1 MKTILLLLSLLL
13 CWQGISATAQARTVN
28 YDLVLAETDGPQ
40 GSRQKAMTINGSL
53 PGPTLRFTEGD
64 DAVLRVRND
73 LKETTSIHWHG
84 LLVPNDQDGV
94 PHVNMAPIEPGET
107 REYRF
112 RLRHGGTFWY
122 HSHSVLQEQLGIYG
136 SIVITP
142 KGGERIKADHD
153 LVVVL
158 SDWTNERPYDV
169 LTQLRA
175 GREWQQIKKGTA
187 QSIVGA
193 IQHDALPDMIKRW
206 MKRMPAMDLSDV
218 GYDAFLANGQ
228 PAAEFAAR
236 RGQSVRVRLINASAG
251 TYYHL
256 DYAGGPMKIIA
267 ADGTDVQP
275 VSTGRFLMAIAETYD
290 LLLKVPVKGGA
301 WELRATSQDGT
312 GHSSLFIG
320 QGERHAA
327 SDVPKP
333 NVYKSMPGMDSMNGM
348 KGMSEMKGMNASG
361 MAGMDHTR
369 QMQGD
374 VSPPEPAM
382 DHGAMADMKD
392 MKDLSP
398 PEPAVDH
405 GAMPGMK
412 GMSPPKPAKA
422 DMKGMDHGSMPMP
435 AQKSNAAM
443 PPMAGMEGGGA
454 MSDSMEDPERPGSP
468 YEKLRAL
475 RSTEISVS
483 RPLREYT
490 LRLQGDMIRY
500 VWMLDGKTFTEA
512 DTINVRR
519 GEKVRFTFFNE
530 SMMHHPMHLH
540 GHFFRLVTSAGTLSP
555 MKHTVD
561 VPPMTSR
568 TIEFAADEPGDWMM
582 HCHILYHAEVGMM
595 RVVHYEDAPVTSY
608 MAEHPMKHS
617 PLLGGVHD
625 PLFVFGEGILLSQ
638 MTEGTVSLQNNR
650 NGLTAHWQSEIGNGN
665 GNEYELGLDYD
676 RFINSNL
683 SLFAGYEWSNG
694 INENRGMFGARYLLP
709 FLIQSQISVDT
720 DGDFRFSVS
729 KAFPITARFSVF
741 GRSQYDTEAQWEHTA
756 GAEYFL
762 RKNLSLFGQWHSE
775 YGPGVGIGFR
785 F

>member
-1 MKTILLLLSLLL
+1 MKTQLLLPSLLL
-13 CWQGISATAQARTVN
+13 CWLGISATTQARTVN
-28 YDLVLAETDGPQ
+28 YDLVLAQTDGPIK
-40 GSRQKAMTINGSL
+40 GGQKAMTINGSL

-73 LKETTSIHWHG
+73 LKEETSIHWHG

-94 PHVNMAPIEPGET
+94 PHVNMAGIKPGET

-112 RLRHGGTFWY
+112 RLRQSGTFWY

-153 LVVVL
+153 LVVML

-169 LTQLRA
+169 LGQLRA

-193 IQHDALPDMIKRW
+193 IQHDAWPDMVKRSMNR
-206 MKRMPAMDLSDV
+206 MKPMDLSDV

-236 RGQSVRVRLINASAG
+236 PGASIRVRLINASAG

-256 DYAGGPMKIIA
+256 EYAGGPMKIIA

-290 LLLKVPVKGGA
+290 LLLRVPDKGGA

-312 GHSSLFIG
+312 GHSSLFVG
-320 QGERHAA
+320 QGDRHSAP
-327 SDVPKP
+327 DVPKP
-333 NVYKSMPGMDSMNGM
+333 NIYKSMAGMTDMKGM
-348 KGMSEMKGMNASG
+348 EGMSEMKGKDDNG
-361 MAGMDHTR
+361 MAGMDHAS
-369 QMQGD
+369 MGQGD
-374 VSPPEPAM
+374 ISPTEPAM
-382 DHGAMADMKD
+382 DHSAMA
-392 MKDLSP
+392 
-398 PEPAVDH
+398 
-405 GAMPGMK
+405 GMK
-412 GMSPPKPAKA
+412 GMSPSKPAMKSDA
-422 DMKGMDHGSMPMP
+422 MAGMKGMDHGSMPMP
-435 AQKSNAAM
+435 AQKANAAM
-443 PPMAGMEGGGA
+443 PPMAGMGGSGA
-454 MSDSMEDPERPGSP
+454 MSNSMDDPERPGSP

-475 RSTEISVS
+475 RSTVISDS

-490 LRLQGDMIRY
+490 FRLQGDMIRY
-500 VWMLDGKTFTEA
+500 VWTLDGKTFTEA
-512 DTINVRR
+512 DMINVRR
-519 GEKVRFTFFNE
+519 GEKVRFTFIND

-540 GHFFRLVTSAGTLSP
+540 GHFFRLVTGAGSLSP

-608 MAEHPMKHS
+608 MAQHPMNAF
-617 PLLGGVHD
+617 PLIGGPHD
-625 PLFVFGEGILLSQ
+625 PKFFFGEGILLSN
-638 MTEGTVSLQNNR
+638 MTEGTASLQNNR
-650 NGLTAHWQSEIGNGN
+650 NGLTAHWQSRIGNGS
-665 GNEYELGLDYD
+665 ETDYELGIDYD
-676 RFINSNL
+676 RFITSNF
-683 SLFAGYEWSNG
+683 SAFASYEWSNG
-694 INENRGMFGARYLLP
+694 INTDRGMFGARYLLP
-709 FLIQSQISVDT
+709 FLIQSQASVDT
-720 DGDFRFSVS
+720 DGDFRFTVS
-729 KAFPITARFSVF
+729 KVFPITAR
-741 GRSQYDTEAQWEHTA
+741 
-756 GAEYFL
+756 
-762 RKNLSLFGQWHSE
+762 LSLFGRAQYDTKARWEASAGVAYFLHKNISLVGQYHNQ
-775 YGPGVGIGFR
+775 YGWGAGVGFR